1 MKNLKSIVIIISV
14 LLSSMIYAQPP
25 GGGQGGQQGP
35 PPIPNAK
42 QIKKMVSQLADE
54 INLSE
59 EQESTVLKLYQEH
72 FEEVEEMTSGQ
83 EKPNRKEMDSLKSN
97 FQNQVEDVLN
107 DDQKT
112 AYQEY
117 LKEQSVKKPKK

>member
-25 GGGQGGQQGP
+25 GGGQDRQQGP

-112 AYQEY
+112 VYQEY